1 MQEPTQVF
9 ELLGKIMLL
18 LNEASTSSEKQAV
31 LQVAEKFGGD
41 PYLASYD
48 ERSRGD
54 DLSGPHQ
61 GQRGGARR

>member
-1 MQEPTQVF
+1 
-9 ELLGKIMLL
+9 MLL